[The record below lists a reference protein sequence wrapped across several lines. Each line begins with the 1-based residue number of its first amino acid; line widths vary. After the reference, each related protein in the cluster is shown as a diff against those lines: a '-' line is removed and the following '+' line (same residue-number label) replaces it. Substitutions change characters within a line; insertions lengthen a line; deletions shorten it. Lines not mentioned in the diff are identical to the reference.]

1 MDDFF
6 DSRLKEMALYVIDTG
21 STVRETARVFG
32 VSKSTVHKELTK
44 VLKEAYPS
52 LYGSVENVLNKN
64 KQERHLRGG
73 NATKLK
79 YEKIRENRKNK

>member
-64 KQERHLRGG
+64 SIVFLLLT
-73 NATKLK
+73 ADFVLWFL
-79 YEKIRENRKNK
+79 EKIYLIC